1 VRLPAVPDMPGMAGS
16 HENWGKF
23 KCHKWGEYGRH
34 SQLPVILNCRGP
46 CVPHRLPKMLIVL
59 RVFLLDRTL
68 FERRRD
74 RSAGVLCALNL
85 RVFIGATIGG
95 SGAFV
100 VPIDD
105 FGSFG
110 DAMLR
115 KLVSEIARK

>member
-1 VRLPAVPDMPGMAGS
+1 MCPASPPKNAYRPSRFPPG
-16 HENWGKF
+16 
-23 KCHKWGEYGRH
+23 
-34 SQLPVILNCRGP
+34 P
-46 CVPHRLPKMLIVL
+46 
-59 RVFLLDRTL
+59 TL

-85 RVFIGATIGG
+85 RVFIRATIGG